1 MFISMPEYI
10 QAVCDER
17 ERETQQ
23 LILQAWAAETLLQ
36 DDRPRAAARPWTH
49 FVTVR
54 MPRSFHM
61 WSGGRA

>member
-1 MFISMPEYI
+1 MFISMPEYF

-23 LILQAWAAETLLQ
+23 LMLRARVVETLVKG
-36 DDRPRAAARPWTH
+36 DRPRATAWVWTH